1 MAHRISDE
9 IIESVAILAQLN
21 LSREEREAAKKDMEE
36 MLHYIDKLK
45 ELDTKNVEPMS
56 HVFPLHN
63 VFREDV
69 AEQGEDRKE
78 LLKNAPK
85 QKDGMYQ
92 VPRTVE

>member
-9 IIESVAILAQLN
+9 IIESVAILAQLDLN
-21 LSREEREAAKKDMEE
+21 QEEKEGAKKDMED
-36 MLHYIDKLK
+36 MLDYIDKLE
-45 ELDTKNVEPMS
+45 ELDTEGVAPMS

-69 AEQGEDRKE
+69 AVHGNDREE

-85 QKDGMYQ
+85 QKDGAYQ
-92 VPRTVE
+92 VPKTVE